1 MRGVNGLHHVTA
13 ISGPAQENLDFYAG
27 VLGMRLVKRSVNQDD
42 PGTYHLF
49 YADAEGHAGTDLT
62 FFPWAHMA
70 PSRDGHGLATEVSL
84 AVPADTL
91 DWWGARLTGY
101 GATARPSRRSRRGSA
116 SGSCRSSTRTA
127 CASRWSR
134 PRPPSGAA
142 SRRGTPARC
151 RPSARSAACTARASS
166 SAIRR
171 PPSALLTGAMGFVPH
186 ATEGDWQ
193 RFVDP
198 RPGRRR
204 ARASSGGL
212 LSGVSGRHLDVCA
225 RPDARRGAWGTG
237 SIHHLAWR
245 VDDDAHEA
253 EMRSRVADAGAHPT
267 PVIDRFWFKSVYFKE
282 PGGVLFELAT
292 DGPGFAVDE
301 AAHALGESLVLPPWL
316 ETQRSQIQ
324 AILPVLS
331 YPPALPAARSRVMPS
346 TPATVRCAR
355 SLLPRAARHRSCS
368 LAARRSRPRARPLTA
383 TAPRQERR

>member
-62 FFPWAHMA
+62 FFPWAHLA

-91 DWWGARLTGY
+91 DWWGARLSRYANGAN
-101 GATARPSRRSRRGSA
+101 GATVTAIETRFGERVLPIVDPHGLRIALVETAPAVGRGFTPWDASPVPPERQIRGLHGARVVERDPA
-116 SGSCRSSTRTA
+116 PTA
-127 CASRWSR
+127 
-134 PRPPSGAA
+134 
-142 SRRGTPARC
+142 
-151 RPSARSAACTARASS
+151 
-166 SAIRR
+166 
-171 PPSALLTGAMGFVPH
+171 ALLTGVLGFVPH
-186 ATEGDWQ
+186 ATEGEWR
-193 RFVDP
+193 RFVIPDP
-198 RPGRRR
+198 VVGAD
-204 ARASSGGL
+204 ARSSGGL
-212 LSGVSGRHLDVCA
+212 LSGVSGRHVDVCA

-237 SIHHLAWR
+237 SVHHLAWR

-253 EMRSRVADAGAHPT
+253 EVRGAVESAGAQPT

-316 ETQRSQIQ
+316 EKQRAQIQ
-324 AILPVLS
+324 AILPALT
-331 YPPALPAARSRVMPS
+331 YPPALSPVPE
-346 TPATVRCAR
+346 
-355 SLLPRAARHRSCS
+355 
-368 LAARRSRPRARPLTA
+368 
-383 TAPRQERR
+383 QD